1 MKIYLTKSQITDLF
15 KIMGKHFKEDSELYR
30 DLKSIIRL
38 YPRVSLDKQFDLDLS
53 QEDLKMLREMLTPRE
68 KEITGENIFS
78 EMKKGMKKH
87 Y

>member
-15 KIMGKHFKEDSELYR
+15 GIMGKNLKEDSDLYR

-38 YPRVSLDKQFDLDLS
+38 YPRVSLDREFDLDLS
-53 QEDLKMLREMLTPRE
+53 QEDMKMLRELLTPRE
-68 KEITGENIFS
+68 KEITGENIFE